1 MSEHRI
7 NLHFGKRDKDIMAYE
22 YINSLD
28 LDKWKSKNRFIIEA
42 ILFYAD
48 MLEGRRQRDE
58 LVSGIVEGVV
68 NALRVNPVLMIGS
81 VASPRS
87 DNEYSTDIV
96 SDEDDQAGL
105 DFIYM

>member
-1 MSEHRI
+1 MGEHRI
-7 NLHFGKRDKDIMAYE
+7 NLRFGSRVEDIRAFE
-22 YINSLD
+22 YLSSLD
-28 LDKWKSKNRFIIEA
+28 MKKWKSHNRFIIEA
-42 ILFYAD
+42 INYYAD

-81 VASPRS
+81 VASPGS
-87 DNEYSTDIV
+87 ENQYSTDIV

-105 DFIYM
+105 DFIDM